1 MVCVTSCRVQAS
13 RCRQTSVFKNN
24 VKTIVIIFAVA
35 AVVGL
40 ATFSFVSQQA
50 TTKLNQAKA
59 VWDAEKSQM
68 ESASPKQPEQVF
80 VEKVVTNTD
89 TVRVEESPQEILNDL
104 LAIKLGVAN
113 ELNPALRK
121 VVYKLELLASR
132 GETALPAIHGF
143 RSQNIDI
150 SYEPLT
156 ADVANGTNTVAAD
169 AAANPGGRRN
179 VGGSQRGF
187 SGRGEAR
194 RARDLQNFSANWVA
208 PPTLRLGVIT
218 ALREIGG
225 VGAEQE
231 LAYMLSTT
239 GRGVEVAY
247 LTVTLE
253 QMAPGKYRDAAIAAA
268 RELLMTPP
276 SADNADRLDAL
287 AKSYLY
293 GVLEFYKD
301 TSFVINAQQM
311 LVGADGRLNNDALDY
326 LSQTLKDQSAAVIYA
341 AYKNP
346 ALTNRID
353 KFDLGRE
360 LVGYVGQNATANQ
373 FFTETLQ
380 SADMDPRAKTFAVAR
395 LAGGGF
401 GPGSTDAP
409 IDPQVANGR
418 IQLLTSLQP
427 QFAGDEQLSQVI
439 TATITSLQSGQPMD
453 MRQLFGGGSSRRTGN
468 RSGGGGA
475 PPGN

>member
-1 MVCVTSCRVQAS
+1 
-13 RCRQTSVFKNN
+13 
-24 VKTIVIIFAVA
+24 VKTLVIALVVA

-40 ATFSFVSQQA
+40 ATFSFVSQQDTA
-50 TTKLNQAKA
+50 KLNQAKA
-59 VWDAEKSQM
+59 AWDAEKSQLA
-68 ESASPKQPEQVF
+68 SVSPKPTEPVF
-80 VEKVVTNTD
+80 VEKVVTNTAA
-89 TVRVEESPQEILNDL
+89 VRVEESAQEILNDL
-104 LAIKLGVAN
+104 LAIKLGVGN
-113 ELNPALRK
+113 DRNPALRK
-121 VVYKLELLASR
+121 VVYKLEMLGAR
-132 GETALPAIHGF
+132 GETALPAIHSF
-143 RSQNIDI
+143 SSQNIDV
-150 SYEPLT
+150 SYEPLA
-156 ADVANGTNTVAAD
+156 ADAATGTNAAAAD
-169 AAANPGGRRN
+169 AAANSGGGRRN
-179 VGGSQRGF
+179 GFGGGQRGF
-187 SGRGEAR
+187 AGRGEAR

-218 ALREIGG
+218 ALKEIGG

-253 QMAPGKYRDAAIAAA
+253 QMAPGKYREAAIAAA

-301 TSFVINAQQM
+301 TSFVVNAQQM

-326 LSQTLKDQSAAVIYA
+326 LSQTLKDQSVPAIYA

-346 ALTNRID
+346 ALTNQMD

-380 SADMDPRAKTFAVAR
+380 NQDLDSRAKTFAIAR

-409 IDPQVANGR
+409 LDPQVASSR

-427 QFAGDEQLSQVI
+427 QFASDEQLSQMM
-439 TATITSLQSGQPMD
+439 TATITALQTGQPVD
-453 MRQLFGGGSSRRTGN
+453 MRQLFGGGGRRAGN
-468 RSGGGGA
+468 RTGGGGGTPA
-475 PPGN
+475 GN